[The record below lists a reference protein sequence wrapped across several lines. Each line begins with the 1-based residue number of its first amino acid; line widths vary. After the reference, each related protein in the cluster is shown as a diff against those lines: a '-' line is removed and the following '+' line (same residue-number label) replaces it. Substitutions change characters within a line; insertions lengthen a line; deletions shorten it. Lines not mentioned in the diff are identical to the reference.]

1 MSAFVINPYSFASD
15 NITAFS
21 FLQGTSSTA
30 NASTYTFTS
39 VNFGTADSNRRIVV
53 GVALRSGGGISISS
67 ATIGGVSATILA
79 QNNAVGDLVG
89 YITASVPTGTD
100 GTVEIV
106 LSTGAARIAIATY
119 RVVSNSPLTLADS
132 DGNSTSASTST
143 TLSIDAQN
151 GIVLAAAT
159 ANSGSVVLSFSGIAT
174 TDSNVGLEGFS
185 NFAFASERTTA
196 TATQTVTANRSSSTN
211 TVAIGVCL
219 T

>member
-1 MSAFVINPYSFASD
+1 MSAFVINPYSFVSD

-53 GVALRSGGGISISS
+53 GVALRSGGAFVISS
-67 ATIGGVSATILA
+67 ATIGGISATILA
-79 QNNAVGDLVG
+79 QSTANGDCVG
-89 YITASVPTGTD
+89 YITASVPTETN

-106 LSTGAARIAIATY
+106 LTGGGVRLAIATY

-132 DGNSTSASTST
+132 DANSTSASTST

-159 ANSGSVVLSFSGIAT
+159 ASSGSVVLSFSGIAT

-211 TVAIGVCL
+211 TAAIGVCL